1 MLPPHPAPATR
12 ASVRAFLVVGMLLA
26 VPALIAHF
34 RLGRYG
40 LHVAL
45 NSGHTQLGDQLL
57 PVFTEL
63 ANGWVPV
70 ILALVLLRKSW
81 RTFLMM
87 GLGTGLSAIAVQ
99 LLKHLVFAGYDRPA
113 MFLEE
118 MPGLQLVAGMD
129 LHHHFSFPSGHST
142 AAFSMCLALAVVIG
156 NRAAA
161 IGLAVLAALLAL
173 SRVYLSQH
181 FTEDILAGA
190 LVGTVVTTA
199 VFGLLYQG
207 RYAHDARLDRSP
219 FKRVASA

>member
-1 MLPPHPAPATR
+1 M
-12 ASVRAFLVVGMLLA
+12 
-26 VPALIAHF
+26 
-34 RLGRYG
+34 
-40 LHVAL
+40 
-45 NSGHTQLGDQLL
+45 

-161 IGLAVLAALLAL
+161 IGLAVLAALLAF